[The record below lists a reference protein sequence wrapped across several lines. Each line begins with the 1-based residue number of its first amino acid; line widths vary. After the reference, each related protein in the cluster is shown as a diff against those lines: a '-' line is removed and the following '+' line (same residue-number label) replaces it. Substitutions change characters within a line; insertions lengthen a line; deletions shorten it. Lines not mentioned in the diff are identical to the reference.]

1 MSSEV
6 FERHKS
12 KEQTTEQKG
21 GVEKEK
27 ESEVNFLLLLFSHL
41 FVIL

>member
-1 MSSEV
+1 VSSEV

-12 KEQTTEQKG
+12 KEQRKG